1 MIDLDKWQ
9 EIHSTL
15 MRHKLRTL
23 LTAFGVFWGI
33 FMLVALLGAGK
44 GLENGV
50 KRMFERQENIVFFW
64 ASKTTLPY
72 AGLSTGREIR
82 MNDADIAAILN
93 TIDEVEAIA
102 PLNFMGDQLVRRGAK
117 SDNLQLMG
125 VHPEMIQMLPYDI
138 PAGRFINAIDIRER
152 RKVVV
157 IGERAKEVLYAPD
170 ENPVGSYIEFDN
182 VFYQVVGVLKLRRP
196 DRGGRDRESIYIPN
210 TTLRYTYNMTDRVHQ
225 LTILPRP
232 GIPGTVVEQRVDE
245 LLRKRHSVHP
255 ADPRAFPS
263 FSMQQEY
270 AKVQGLHSGIKIF
283 SWLVAI
289 GTILAGAI
297 GVGNVMLIVVK
308 ERTREIGIRKAL
320 GARPSSIVAMIVQ
333 ESLVIT
339 AVSGYMGLVVG
350 VILLETINR
359 ILSGMGSDNRFF
371 ANPEI
376 SFGTAFIAILVLVI
390 AGLLAAL
397 LPATRAAG
405 IDPIVALQEE

>member
-9 EIHSTL
+9 EICSTL

-50 KRMFERQENIVFFW
+50 KRMFDRQENIVFFW
-64 ASKTTLPY
+64 ASKTTMPY
-72 AGLSTGREIR
+72 AGLSVGREIR
-82 MNDADIAAILN
+82 MNDSDIAAILN
-93 TIDEVEAIA
+93 TVDEVQAIA
-102 PLNFMGDQLVRRGAK
+102 PLNFMGSVLTKRGVK
-117 SDNLQLMG
+117 NENLELMG
-125 VHPEMIQMLPYDI
+125 VHPEMLQMQPFDV
-138 PAGRFINAIDIRER
+138 PAGRYINEIDIGER

-157 IGERAKEVLYAPD
+157 IGERAREVLFGND
-170 ENPVGSYIEFDN
+170 ENPVGQYIQIYN
-182 VFYQVVGVLKLRRP
+182 VFFQVVGVLKLRRP
-196 DRGGRDRESIYIPN
+196 NQGGRDRESIYIPN
-210 TTLRYTYNMTDRVHQ
+210 TTLRYLYNMGDRLHQ

-232 GIPGTVVEQRVDE
+232 GIPGSHVEQRVDE

-255 ADPRAFPS
+255 EDPRAFPS
-263 FSMQQEY
+263 FSMQEEY

-320 GARPSSIVAMIVQ
+320 GARPSSIIAMIVQ

-359 ILSGMGSDNRFF
+359 ILSGMGDNRFF

-376 SFGTAFIAILVLVI
+376 SFGTAFIAILVLVL